1 MSQSIVE
8 AAVCGFGVYKLK
20 GCLYISVFIFAQSD
34 NIVNHRYEGRLLSFL
49 AFFHQLI
56 LRSGLFA
63 TADLLIPYFV
73 RQVHS
78 ATICIPT
85 NLGISCS
92 FDDEQ

>member
-1 MSQSIVE
+1 MELFFGSNTVTFKMFLKTFPPFLISFVSQSIVE

-56 LRSGLFA
+56 LR
-63 TADLLIPYFV
+63 
-73 RQVHS
+73 
-78 ATICIPT
+78 
-85 NLGISCS
+85 
-92 FDDEQ
+92 